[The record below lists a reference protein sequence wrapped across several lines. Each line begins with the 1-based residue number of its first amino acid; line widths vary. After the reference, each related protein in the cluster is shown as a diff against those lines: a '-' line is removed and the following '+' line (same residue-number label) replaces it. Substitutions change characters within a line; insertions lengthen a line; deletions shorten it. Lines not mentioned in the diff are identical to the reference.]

1 MLVMEGVKVVDAS
14 QWVMGPSAAVILA
27 DWGADVIRIE
37 HPIIGEPLRGTLS
50 SMGYD
55 TTFDFYIEQNNHS
68 KRSVGV
74 DLASPAGRDVFLELI
89 AASDVLITSFLEPAR
104 QKWRITYEDLREVN
118 PRLVYARTHGQGPR
132 GPEAY
137 APGYDAT
144 SYWARGGVGFM
155 ATPEGGRARPM
166 PAGGFGDVQGGLA
179 LAAGVA
185 AALFRRSQTGEG
197 GLVDVSLLGVGLWD
211 MYEVI
216 QVADVYGI
224 DPKRDF
230 KPGVIPIN
238 PLSGVYET
246 ADDRD
251 IALCMVQPDP
261 FWPGFCGA
269 LGWEHL
275 VDDVRFHTFEARAAN
290 YDELAGLI
298 RDHFRLHSM
307 DDLCKRLLQFGCA
320 FSAFK
325 TPAEV
330 PDDVQVQANGYLMPH
345 PSVPDRFIVSSPVQF
360 DGVPLSVK
368 APAASAG
375 QHTEEVLLELGYSWE
390 QIGDLKDQGAVT

>member
-1 MLVMEGVKVVDAS
+1 MKVMDGVRVIDAS

-37 HPIIGEPLRGTLS
+37 HPTAGEPLRGTLP

-68 KRSVGV
+68 KRSLGL
-74 DLASPAGRDVFLELI
+74 DLSSPGGKDVFLKLI
-89 AASDVLITSFLEPAR
+89 AQSDVLVTSFLEPAR
-104 QKWRITYEDLREVN
+104 RKWGITYEDLRGVN
-118 PRLVYARTHGQGPR
+118 PGLIYARTHGQGPE
-132 GPEAY
+132 GPDAY

-144 SYWARGGVGFM
+144 SYWARSSVGFM
-155 ATPEGGRARPM
+155 ATPENGRARPM
-166 PAGGFGDVQGGLA
+166 PAGGFGDVQGGMA
-179 LAAGVA
+179 LAGGIA
-185 AALFRRSQTGEG
+185 AALFRRSRTGEG
-197 GLVDVSLLGVGLWD
+197 GLVDVSLLGIGLWD

-238 PLSGVYET
+238 PLSAVYQT

-261 FWPGFCGA
+261 FWPGFCRA
-269 LGWEHL
+269 IRCPELI
-275 VDDVRFHTFEARAAN
+275 DDARYNSFRARAAN
-290 YDELAGLI
+290 YDELASII
-298 RDHFRLHSM
+298 RQHFLAYPVA
-307 DDLCKRLLQFGCA
+307 DLCRRLSEEGCA
-320 FSAFK
+320 FAPFQ

-330 PDDVQVQANGYLMPH
+330 ARDPQVKANGYLAAH
-345 PSVPDRFIVSSPVQF
+345 PTAADRFIVSSPVQF
-360 DGVPLSVK
+360 DGRPLEVEAA
-368 APAASAG
+368 APLAG
-375 QHTEEVLLELGYSWE
+375 QHTEEVLLELGFSC
-390 QIGDLKDQGAVT
+390 